1 MKIVFMGSPAY
12 AIPVLEALLAASA
25 EVAGVY
31 SQPDRPAGRGRVPQ
45 EPALKAFARERGIEV
60 FQPETLRKEPV
71 QAGLASLE
79 PDVIVVAAYGKILPP
94 EVLAIPKH
102 GCVNVHPSLLPRHRG
117 PSPVATAILDGD
129 EVTGA
134 TVMLLDEGMDTGPTL
149 AVREVSIGAA
159 DTTGDLTPPSS
170 SSEEICWST
179 CCRGGSRGRW
189 HRGLR
194 TLHGPPRRR
203 RFRKWT
209 GRHDG
214 NCQRGSCTGCSGRT
228 RLAGLFTRWKGS
240 SSRYWRRCR
249 WSSRTPEGQ
258 ESPERCWRWTEGAGV
273 GIVTGSGVL
282 RLERLQLEGRRPA
295 SAAEFVRGYANFQ
308 GRGFR
313 ARAVR

>member
-12 AIPVLEALLAASA
+12 AIPVLEALLAVSA

-159 DTTGDLTPPSS
+159 DTTGDLTPALFQLGGDLLVDVLPRWIEGAVAPRAQDSS
-170 SSEEICWST
+170 RATST
-179 CCRGGSRGRW
+179 KKIQKVDGEARW
-189 HRGLR
+189 ELSAGELHRMLR
-194 TLHGPPRRR
+194 AYTPWP
-203 RFRKWT
+203 
-209 GRHDG
+209 
-214 NCQRGSCTGCSGRT
+214 
-228 RLAGLFTRWKGS
+228 GLFTRWKGKLLQVLEAVPVELADA
-240 SSRYWRRCR
+240 RGAGE
-249 WSSRTPEGQ
+249 PGEVLAMDG
-258 ESPERCWRWTEGAGV
+258 GAGV

-308 GRGFR
+308 G
-313 ARAVR
+313 ARLPS